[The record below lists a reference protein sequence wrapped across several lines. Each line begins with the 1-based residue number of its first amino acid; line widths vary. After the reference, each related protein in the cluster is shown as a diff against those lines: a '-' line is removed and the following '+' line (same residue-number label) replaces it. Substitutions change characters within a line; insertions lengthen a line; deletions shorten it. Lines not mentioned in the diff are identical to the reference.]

1 MAMTEEEAQAI
12 GEFYAAV
19 DRLKSLKIVRS
30 DKYLG
35 DIAEFLAKSELGMT
49 IAESQRQEGYD
60 GHIGERKLQVKYSG
74 GTSNTVDAG
83 DPSAYDD
90 LVIILGPQSVLRPD
104 KLSDPYVYYRI
115 PSEVVKMKA
124 AHADKKIRFSVR
136 QIPQSYRVVSG
147 RE

>member
-104 KLSDPYVYYRI
+104 KLSDPYVDRK
-115 PSEVVKMKA
+115 SVV
-124 AHADKKIRFSVR
+124 
-136 QIPQSYRVVSG
+136 
-147 RE
+147 